1 MRHTSNGTAIDN
13 VAIAILRDGDGVV
26 LVQQQGANDAQPYWV
41 LPGGLVEAGEL
52 ITDAL
57 IREVRE
63 ETGAQV
69 TMIAQL
75 ACVAQ
80 IDRPA
85 HRAQTVFFAFEVEV
99 WQGPLGSHDPDGEVL
114 DVELV
119 PLVAAIRR
127 LEGNGGWPGIQ
138 TPLLAYL
145 RGDVPAG
152 ACWCYREDGAGQH
165 LCWRFPAGRGEGSI
179 DKWE

>member
-1 MRHTSNGTAIDN
+1 MRHTSDGTAIDH
-13 VAIAILRDGDGVV
+13 VAIAILRDGDDVV

-57 IREVRE
+57 ICKAWE

-69 TMIAQL
+69 STINQL

-85 HRAQTVFFAFEVEV
+85 HRSQTVVFAFEVKA

-119 PLVAAIRR
+119 PFNAAIRR
-127 LEGNGGWPGIQ
+127 LEGNGGWLGIQ
-138 TPLLAYL
+138 TPLLTYL

-152 ACWCYREDGAGQH
+152 ACWCCREDGAGQQ
-165 LCWRFPAGRGEGSI
+165 LVWRSPA
-179 DKWE
+179 